1 MRLSSRLSILTLSV
15 FLVYSICFAE
25 GQGDIVPNVESAPQK
40 YLFEGEVN
48 ADGVNIRSDSTT
60 SADIICTA
68 DKGERVVVLSKLYE
82 WYKVKLPRNSPAFI
96 NKDFVI
102 LGEDNTGRILKDN
115 VNVRLRPDTSSPILG
130 RVGLD
135 QAVNILGEAE
145 AWYRIEP
152 PENSFGWIHQTFVNK
167 APEKKVKLAAQK
179 KKEAP
184 LEVITAEGILRTKT
198 ITRIATHKLI
208 GQDNRIYL
216 LKSRGENLDSFNNRK
231 IKVTGKLENPA
242 AKNPIIDVEKIEA
255 LD

>member
-1 MRLSSRLSILTLSV
+1 LILSV
-15 FLVYSICFAE
+15 CLPYCICFAE
-25 GQGDIVPNVESAPQK
+25 GQEAIAPGTDSQPQK

-68 DKGERVVVLSKLYE
+68 DKGVRLAVLSKLYE
-82 WYKVKLPRNSPAFI
+82 WYKIRLPRNAPAFI

-102 LGEDNTGRILKDN
+102 VEQGNTGRILKDN
-115 VNVRLRPDTSSPILG
+115 VNIRLGPDTSSPILG
-130 RVGLD
+130 RFGQD
-135 QAVNILGEAE
+135 ASVNILEEIGE
-145 AWYRIEP
+145 WYRIEP
-152 PENSFGWIHQTFVNK
+152 PENSFGWIHGTFVNK
-167 APEKKVKLAAQK
+167 APEKKAIPAAQK
-179 KKEAP
+179 KKEAA

-208 GQDNRIYL
+208 GQDNIIYL

-242 AKNPIIDVEKIEA
+242 AKNPIIEVEKIEA

>member
-1 MRLSSRLSILTLSV
+1 LTLSV
-15 FLVYSICFAE
+15 FLAYPICFAQ
-25 GQGDIVPNVESAPQK
+25 GQGVIAPNAESTPQK
-40 YLFEGEVN
+40 YLFKGEVN

-68 DKGERVVVLSKLYE
+68 DKGESVIVLSKLYE
-82 WYKVKLPRNSPAFI
+82 WYKVRLPRNSPAFI

-102 LGEDNTGRILKDN
+102 LEQDNTARVLKDN

-130 RVGLD
+130 RVSQD
-135 QAVNILGEAE
+135 QTVTVLGEAQG
-145 AWYRIEP
+145 WYRIEP
-152 PENSFGWIHQTFVNK
+152 PENTSGWIHQTFVNK
-167 APEKKVKLAAQK
+167 APAKKVQPQVQN
-179 KKEAP
+179 KKEAA

-198 ITRIATHKLI
+198 ITRIASHKLI

-216 LKSRGENLDSFNNRK
+216 LKSRTENLDSFNNRK